1 LNMIMMV
8 ILRKKEVLVDFLGC
22 IHCKR

>member
-22 IHCKR
+22 IPCKR